1 MQARS
6 VLLGVVWVLVST
18 AGVGAQVTVDITKI
32 TCRQF
37 LIGNLIPTN
46 SMSLWFSGYY
56 SGKRGETLI
65 ELEAIQP
72 KVEKVKDYCRQ
83 HQDTEVMKAVEIL
96 FGQNK

>member
-1 MQARS
+1 
-6 VLLGVVWVLVST
+6 
-18 AGVGAQVTVDITKI
+18 VTVDIITI

-56 SGKRGETLI
+56 SGRRGETLI

-83 HQDTEVMKAVEIL
+83 HQDAEVMNAVEIP
-96 FGQNK
+96 FGQGR